1 MSLARLVITKSRPAK
16 MRIAICST
24 STQVEH
30 VCLACATDTKGD
42 MCSCGYC
49 YVCCVCERCPLCM
62 HLILDE
68 EVTSILCPACRLCV
82 RCCRCY
88 TCPECKYFHT
98 HMSLLCEYC
107 GRCKKRTCGCTHYE
121 DGKGPEYFRSTVNL
135 ARYRERGRRLLSAE
149 IEVCGIA
156 KRWDA
161 VESVVK
167 AWNGS
172 VVEDGSLPYGGFEI
186 NTHPASGRYWD
197 TQIREICEALKAA
210 KAYVTQAAGCHMHVD
225 CRDFN
230 YTKLALF
237 VRILAYVEGAMFC
250 MVPVGRR
257 TNGACT
263 PCGLRYVQSINHVR
277 KYMDKFNERQ
287 REVAYRQAILTAL
300 YGFYKK
306 SDVESVRKTKRHM
319 KRYRSI
325 NLHSWVHRGTVEVR
339 IPQGMVYPEN
349 IINWGL
355 MLEKLANVAETHTHD
370 SIESVIGTQQYW
382 SSTGMLRE
390 PSIALLKSLCP
401 ELEQWIDERIRY
413 FDNPDATYD
422 HY

>member
-1 MSLARLVITKSRPAK
+1 MSQARLVVVKSRQAK
-16 MRIAICST
+16 TRIAICSA

-30 VCLACATDTKGD
+30 VCLGCAVDTKGD

-49 YVCCVCERCPLCM
+49 YVCCVCERCPLCG
-62 HLILDE
+62 HLILDND
-68 EVTSILCPACRLCV
+68 VTSTYCPACHLCV

-88 TCPECKYFHT
+88 TCPECGYFHT
-98 HMSLLCEYC
+98 HMNSLCEYC
-107 GRCKKRTCGCTHYE
+107 GRCKNRTCGCTHFGDE
-121 DGKGPEYFRSTVNL
+121 KQPEYFQGTVNL
-135 ARYRERGRRLLSAE
+135 ARYHEHGRRLLSAE

-156 KRWDA
+156 THWST
-161 VESVVK
+161 VERVVK

-172 VVEDGSLPYGGFEI
+172 IVSDGSLPYGGFEI
-186 NTHPASGRYWD
+186 NTHPASGKYWE
-197 TQIREICEALKAA
+197 TQIREICGALKVA
-210 KAYVTQAAGCHMHVD
+210 KAYVTPDAGCHIHVD

-237 VRILAYVEGAMFC
+237 MRILAHVEGAMYC
-250 MVPVGRR
+250 MIPFDRR
-257 TNGACT
+257 SNSTCV
-263 PCGLRYVQSINHVR
+263 PCGWRYVQSIDRVR

-287 REVAYRQAILTAL
+287 QEVAYRQALLSVL

-306 SDVESVRKTKRHM
+306 SDVESVRKTKRHT

-355 MLEKLANVAETHTHD
+355 MLERLANLASTHTHD
-370 SIESVIGTQQYW
+370 SIESILGIHQYW
-382 SSTGMLRE
+382 SGNGMLYE
-390 PSIALLKSLCP
+390 PSINLLKSLCP
-401 ELEQWIDERIRY
+401 YLAEWIHERIRY
-413 FDNPDATYD
+413 FDSNPAPYD